1 MNTHADKA
9 SETKSTSMANGSPKR
24 QPYGRAAVQLADNRP
39 EATALMKMQELVYLH
54 QLTSQTNKK

>member
-24 QPYGRAAVQLADNRP
+24 QPNGRDAVQLADKRP
-39 EATALMKMQELVYLH
+39 EATALMKMQELANDSPQV
-54 QLTSQTNKK
+54 S